1 MPITP
6 AIAESKPAR
15 RVITV
20 GAVSFLNSRP
30 LLEGLTD
37 QPGVRLRTAVPA
49 ALPGALARGE
59 VDVAQLPVVDVWRG
73 GHALT
78 IVSDACIASE
88 AETLTVRVFSR
99 VPPDRVTRL
108 VADPDSRTSVVL
120 AQVLWREMYGQ
131 QLVLRPPGIEAEG
144 ADAVLLIGDK
154 VVTDAPRGF
163 GFEVDLGGAWRHL
176 TDLPFVFAVWAG
188 AADRDWTELAATLS
202 RCRDHGVAR
211 AAEIAESAGPEHG
224 WPAPLARRYLCETL
238 RYTLTPEMRTGMA
251 RFFELAARHG
261 LLVR

>member
-1 MPITP
+1 MPTVP
-6 AIAESKPAR
+6 AITESRPTR
-15 RVITV
+15 RIVTI

-30 LLEGLTD
+30 LLEGLID
-37 QPGVRLRTAVPA
+37 VPGVRVRTAVPA

-59 VDVAQLPVVDVWRG
+59 VDVAQLPIVDVWRG
-73 GHALT
+73 GQSLT

-108 VADPDSRTSVVL
+108 VADPDSHTSVVL
-120 AQVLWREMYGQ
+120 AQVLWRELYGR
-131 QLVLRPPGIEAEG
+131 QLVLRPPGPEADG

-176 TDLPFVFAVWAG
+176 TGLPFVFAIWAG
-188 AADRDWTELAATLS
+188 AADRDWSELAAALS
-202 RCRDHGVAR
+202 HCRDRGVSR

-224 WPAPLARRYLCETL
+224 WPVPLARRYLCQTL
-238 RYTLTPEMRTGMA
+238 RYTLTPDMRSGMA
-251 RFFELAARHG
+251 RFFDLATRHR
-261 LLVR
+261 LLPR

>member
-1 MPITP
+1 MPIAP
-6 AIAESKPAR
+6 AIAESRPAR
-15 RVITV
+15 RVITI

-30 LLEGLTD
+30 LLEGLAD
-37 QPGVRLRTAVPA
+37 QPGVRVRTAVPA
-49 ALPGALARGE
+49 VLPGALARGE

-73 GHALT
+73 GDALT

-108 VADPDSRTSVVL
+108 VADPDSHTSVVL
-120 AQVLWREMYGQ
+120 AQVLWRELYDRR
-131 QLVLRPPGIEAEG
+131 LVLRAPGPEDEN

-176 TDLPFVFAVWAG
+176 TNLPFVFAVWAG
-188 AADRDWTELAATLS
+188 AADRDWSEQAAMLAQ
-202 RCRDHGVAR
+202 CRDRGVAR
-211 AAEIAESAGPEHG
+211 AAEIAETAGPEHG
-224 WPAPLARRYLCETL
+224 WPASLARRYLCETL
-238 RYTLTPEMRTGMA
+238 RYTLTPEMRSGMA
-251 RFFELAARHG
+251 RFCELAVRHG
-261 LLVR
+261 FLVR